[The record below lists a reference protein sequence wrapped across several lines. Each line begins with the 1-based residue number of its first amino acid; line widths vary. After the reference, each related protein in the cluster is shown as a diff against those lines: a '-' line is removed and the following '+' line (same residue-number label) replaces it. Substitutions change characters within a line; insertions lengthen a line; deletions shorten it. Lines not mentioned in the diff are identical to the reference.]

1 MNNSQKRILV
11 AEDEASLKKMLV
23 IVLEEEEYQVDSVDN
38 GEEAWALLSK
48 NKYDLLA
55 TDLYMPIMNGI
66 ELIKKCQESYPETK
80 ILLLC
85 GGGKE
90 LDATHGNPEIKFNE
104 EPIKIDMFLKKP
116 YDLNSLL
123 TSVEDLVT

>member
-1 MNNSQKRILV
+1 MDNSQKRILV
-11 AEDEASLKKMLV
+11 AEDEVNLKEMLV
-23 IVLEEEEYQVDSVDN
+23 IVLEEEEYQVDSANN
-38 GEEAWALLSK
+38 GEEAWELLNK

-90 LDATHGNPEIKFNE
+90 LEATHGNPDVKFNE
-104 EPIKIDMFLKKP
+104 DPIKTDMFLKKP
-116 YDLNSLL
+116 YDLSSLL
-123 TSVEDLVT
+123 STVEELVT

>member
-1 MNNSQKRILV
+1 MNNSQKRILI
-11 AEDEASLKKMLV
+11 AEDETTLNEMMV
-23 IVLEEEEYQVDSVDN
+23 IVLEEEEYQVDSADN
-38 GEEAWALLSK
+38 GEEAWELLSK

-66 ELIKKCQESYPETK
+66 ELIKKCQKSYPETK

-90 LDATHGNPEIKFNE
+90 LQATHGNPNIKFNE

-116 YDLNSLL
+116 YELTSLL
-123 TSVEDLVT
+123 SEVKDLVT